1 MNFVD
6 RMNFVDFASGVANYR
21 KFAVFVNFVIFVTFD
36 GSALQLFEYISLILL
51 QVWRIIINFAVFAN
65 FVSFNGPSWQ
75 PFE

>member
-21 KFAVFVNFVIFVTFD
+21 KFAVFVNFVTFD

-65 FVSFNGPSWQ
+65 FVSFKGPSWQ